1 MGKYAGCMTIA
12 QRCKAK
18 LGEAGEIFKQY
29 KMSEEDTSTIESM
42 IIEPYFQLS
51 NSCAAGRAD
60 ERFLDE
66 VAGIKTSDTKHFGRW
81 MTIYEEEKM
90 KFPFDIYDDED
101 EEESCGVCDEP
112 QEG

>member
-12 QRCKAK
+12 QRCKEE
-18 LGEAGEIFKQY
+18 LREAGEILEQY
-29 KMSEEDTSTIESM
+29 KLSEEDASTIESM

-51 NSCAAGRAD
+51 NSYAVGRAN
-60 ERFLDE
+60 ERFMDE
-66 VAGIKTSDTKHFGRW
+66 VAGIKTSDAKHFRRW

-101 EEESCGVCDEP
+101 EETCEACGEP
-112 QEG
+112 QELQ